1 MAGPGFAVS
10 GASVD
15 LLVGELNL
23 QFQMEGGAPPN
34 VDLSDIIFVDR
45 PGMGS
50 EGGLISMDGVYPLT
64 VLSWKDQALA
74 DTAIR
79 DFGEAG
85 VIEVGPIRAVRRDGP
100 AVMLPMRPGYDKYGL
115 IMQAIPGMAR
125 WGQHLWLWLL
135 ARMMINTNPNSYDGV
150 PLFGAG
156 HKPNQLDP
164 GTTTVSNV
172 LPKTDLDEAGVGAA
186 MDRLMSFPELNG
198 KSLANAGMAVPTITV
213 PSWPLYI
220 KALHLFGFPGAL
232 VPNAAGTAPQTTVLA
247 GKAKIVY
254 NPYLVSE
261 ATDKTLAAKTW
272 FMTSDVGRKT
282 AIVREQLAPVI
293 NMTTEADWPRHQRD
307 AKLAYIEAYVGVGP
321 GEWRS
326 TVRAQLP

>member
-1 MAGPGFAVS
+1 MGSPGFAVS

-34 VDLSDIIFVDR
+34 VDISDLIFVDR

-50 EGGLISMDGVYPLT
+50 GGGLISMDGYYPLT
-64 VLSWKDQALA
+64 VLGWDDKPKA
-74 DTAIR
+74 DTALR

-85 VIEVGPIRAVRRDGP
+85 VIEIGPIRAVRRDGP
-100 AVMLPMRPGYDKYGL
+100 ALLLPIRPGYDKYGL

-135 ARMMINTNPNSYDGV
+135 ARMMINQNPNSYDGV

-156 HKPNQLDP
+156 HKVNQLDP
-164 GTTTVSNV
+164 NSTTVSNE
-172 LPKTDLDEAGVGAA
+172 LPNTDLDEAGVAAA
-186 MDRLMSFPELNG
+186 MDRLMSFPDLNG
-198 KSLANAGMAVPTITV
+198 KSLANAGMAVPSITV
-213 PSWPLYI
+213 ASWPYYL

-232 VPNAAGTAPQTTVLA
+232 VPNAAGTAPMTTVLA

-261 ATDKTLAAKTW
+261 ATNKATAAKTW
-272 FMTSDVGRKT
+272 FMTSDSGRKT
-282 AIVREQLAPVI
+282 GIVREEVAPVI
-293 NMTTEADWPRHQRD
+293 NMTTEADFPRHQRD
-307 AKLAYIEAYVGVGP
+307 AKLAYIEAYCAVGP

-326 TVRAQLP
+326 TVKAVGK